1 MTDLAGRTLGRY
13 RLETLLGR
21 GGMAEVWRAA
31 DTKLARTV
39 AVKVIH
45 ASYAEDPQFAE
56 RFLREARVVASLEH
70 PNILPVYDFGDEGGI
85 PFLVMPHLAGGTL
98 RDRLHGKP
106 APFGVAAAWIRQ
118 LADALDAAH
127 AAGVLHR
134 DVKPANVLLGKD
146 DRLFLADFGIAKM
159 VETLTGLTATG
170 VVVGTPVYMAPEQA
184 QGQSASPAT
193 DRYALAVVAYE
204 ILAGRPPFDGDNPL
218 SLMHQHV
225 STPAPALSTK
235 VSGLPAGLD
244 AVFQK
249 ALSKNP
255 AERPPTCR
263 ALADAVFAFLP
274 TGFTPAA
281 PGAWGTPASGMTAPT
296 ILQPRDAPPPAA
308 TPGTTPWEPPFP
320 TALPAQV
327 RPATPAPV
335 RVATPSPSLTSDA
348 TILTAGRSRRRHL
361 AWGVAAAAVVL
372 VGLGIAGKAKTG
384 PGRRFFEGEC
394 SGERVP
400 GSDGP
405 LRGGPVDV
413 RSGRG
418 DAPSRCIARVP
429 RTRRVSLLLSFL
441 CLPARRGRERREDS
455 RGGREAHRRPR
466 EAHEGRRD
474 GSARGAGGGGREGG
488 DSRDAA
494 GAAGTGG
501 RRAWNAPAVA
511 LAAVRERLDVAKK
524 PDHRLAQED
533 FRFALETAERIL
545 AAHPKNPDAR
555 YLATYAR
562 GGLAYVA
569 GNDAAAGALAVE
581 AVEALRRAGKPDHRA
596 APAAPRAARRRRR
609 PARRAGSSRSPTA
622 TRAARRCRS
631 STPPCATT
639 RATCAR
645 GRRGRCS
652 GECAASS
659 PTGRC
664 RARAARALT
673 GSKGARLDTRGAV
686 PYLSGLLSGTSS
698 VVERYLAKVDVASS
712 TLVSRSIVDTGA
724 RHPPGPV
731 IWGRTRDLGGAGRR
745 AGAAESQQKN
755 LAILVGGGPAPGIKA
770 SSARR
775 RTARSSRAWTSSA
788 SATGSSG
795 S

>member
-45 ASYAEDPQFAE
+45 ESYAQDPHFAE

-98 RDRLHGKP
+98 RDRLHGRP

-134 DVKPANVLLGKD
+134 DVKPANVLIGRD

-184 QGQSASPAT
+184 QGQPASPAT

-244 AVFQK
+244 AVFQR

-296 ILQPRDAPPPAA
+296 ILQPRDATPPTA

-320 TALPAQV
+320 TALPAPV

-335 RVATPSPSLTSDA
+335 RPATPAPIRIATPSPSLTSDA
-348 TILTAGRSRRRHL
+348 TILTAGRSRRRRL
-361 AWGVAAAAVVL
+361 AWGVAAAAVAL
-372 VGLGIAGKAKTG
+372 VGLAIMGKARRDREEDSSKVNAAANALPAQTAASAAATSASAPDAVTPS
-384 PGRRFFEGEC
+384 PGA
-394 SGERVP
+394 SPASRVLAE
-400 GSDGP
+400 S
-405 LRGGPVDV
+405 
-413 RSGRG
+413 
-418 DAPSRCIARVP
+418 PSSSPSSAS
-429 RTRRVSLLLSFL
+429 RRV
-441 CLPARRGRERREDS
+441 EDES
-455 RGGREAHRRPR
+455 AAKTRAADEKHLADLEKRVKAAETEAREAR
-466 EAHEGRRD
+466 EAAAKSATPAIPPAPPEPD
-474 GSARGAGGGGREGG
+474 GDGVERAR
-488 DSRDAA
+488 
-494 GAAGTGG
+494 
-501 RRAWNAPAVA
+501 VA

-533 FRFALETAERIL
+533 FRFALETAGRIL

-555 YLATYAR
+555 YVATYAR
-562 GGLAYVA
+562 GGLAYAA

-581 AVEALRRAGKPDHRA
+581 AVEALRRAGKQDHRGLQHLLVRPDGA
-596 APAAPRAARRRRR
+596 VAPPGGWELAIAY
-609 PARRAGSSRSPTA
+609 GD
-622 TRAARRCRS
+622 
-631 STPPCATT
+631 
-639 RATCAR
+639 AR
-645 GRRGRCS
+645 G
-652 GECAASS
+652 EALPLLDAAVRDD
-659 PTGRC
+659 PRDA
-664 RARAARALT
+664 RARKARALL
-673 GSKGARLDTRGAV
+673 RRMRGLE
-686 PYLSGLLSGTSS
+686 PDGPLPGL
-698 VVERYLAKVDVASS
+698 R
-712 TLVSRSIVDTGA
+712 
-724 RHPPGPV
+724 
-731 IWGRTRDLGGAGRR
+731 RR
-745 AGAAESQQKN
+745 A
-755 LAILVGGGPAPGIKA
+755 
-770 SSARR
+770 R
-775 RTARSSRAWTSSA
+775 
-788 SATGSSG
+788 
-795 S
+795 